1 MLKHKKLI
9 QLAII
14 LYFMTFFLGS
24 LGMIYVVPVLGGN
37 SKQLGMVLG
46 IAEST
51 AGIYSGV
58 ITQYIGHKTT
68 FNIFGIIGITL
79 IFLLY
84 LFKDFLLK
92 KHDFLGLIIYY
103 FGMVGWG
110 GAYNMM
116 YLVAEN
122 ETPPEMLGATFSLG
136 LSLGLLSASLAP

>member
-1 MLKHKKLI
+1 MHKHKHSI

-14 LYFMTFFLGS
+14 FFIMTFFVGS

-68 FNIFGIIGITL
+68 FNIFGIIGISS
-79 IFLLY
+79 ICLLY
-84 LFKDFLLK
+84 QYKDFLLQR
-92 KHDFLGLIIYY
+92 HDFLGLMLYY
-103 FGMVGWG
+103 IGMVGWG
-110 GAYNMM
+110 GAYNML